1 MTSISYR
8 QMLRRL
14 ISLLSQTLCWTI
26 ALCEVAAIFAARNPT
41 LPISQIIIGHLVF
54 YGSADSIRPT
64 SLFFLGAFI
73 ITLGGYIRYSCFR
86 ALGRLF
92 TFEMSIRD
100 EHELITDGPYSV
112 VRHPS
117 YTGAL
122 LTLIGIICWHSS
134 PVSNPLLFFYRTL
147 FYLHFNR

>member
-1 MTSISYR
+1 MP
-8 QMLRRL
+8 
-14 ISLLSQTLCWTI
+14 LSQTICWTI

-41 LPISQIIIGHLVF
+41 LPISQEIIGYLVF
-54 YGSADSIRPT
+54 SGSVDTIRPT
-64 SLFFLGAFI
+64 YLFFLGTFI
-73 ITLGGYIRYSCFR
+73 VALGGYIRYSCFR

-92 TFEMSIRD
+92 TFEMTIRD
-100 EHELITDGPYSV
+100 EHTLITDGPYSI

-134 PVSNPLLFFYRTL
+134 PVRNPLYFFGSL
-147 FYLHFNR
+147 SYLNFFNR

>member
-1 MTSISYR
+1 MP
-8 QMLRRL
+8 
-14 ISLLSQTLCWTI
+14 LSQTICWTI
-26 ALCEVAAIFAARNPT
+26 ALCEVAVIFAARNPT
-41 LPISQIIIGHLVF
+41 LFISQQIIGHLVF
-54 YGSADSIRPT
+54 SGSADSIRPT
-64 SLFFLGAFI
+64 SLFFVGAFMV
-73 ITLGGYIRYSCFR
+73 TLGGYIRYSCFQ

-100 EHELITDGPYSV
+100 EHELITNGPYSI

-134 PVSNPLLFFYRTL
+134 PVRIPCIFLEFSLT
-147 FYLHFNR
+147 

>member
-1 MTSISYR
+1 MS
-8 QMLRRL
+8 
-14 ISLLSQTLCWTI
+14 LSQTICWTI

-122 LTLIGIICWHSS
+122 LTLIGVICWHSS
-134 PVSNPLLFFYRTL
+134 PVSDPLYFSIEFCFTYI
-147 FYLHFNR
+147 FNR